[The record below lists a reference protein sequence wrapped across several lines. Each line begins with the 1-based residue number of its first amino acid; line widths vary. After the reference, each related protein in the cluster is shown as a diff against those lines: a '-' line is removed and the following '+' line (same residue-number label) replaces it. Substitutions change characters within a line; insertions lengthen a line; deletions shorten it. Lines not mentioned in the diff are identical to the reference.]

1 MNSVDTQYNMTT
13 QQQFEQAI
21 ALCRDIFVKKMYDYG
36 TAWRVLRI
44 PSLTD
49 QIYIKANR
57 IRFLQTKGVSK
68 VGEGIVPE
76 FIAIVNYA
84 IMGLIQ
90 LELGVAD
97 GTNKDDLH
105 DERMAEAYDKQVE
118 AALQLMLRKNHDYDE
133 AWRLMRV
140 SSYVDFILTKVFRTK
155 QIEEH
160 EGNTLVSEGI
170 DANYLDMLNYA
181 IFAII
186 KLEVEKS
193 EQNAEK

>member
-57 IRFLQTKGVSK
+57 IRSLQTKGVSK

-90 LELGVAD
+90 LELGVVD